1 MSSCEDL
8 FQSFSAKID
17 ISNISSDLF
26 TDSSAKS
33 LVVKKKTNDKQY
45 NVVQN
50 VATFIPDFSSYEKH
64 ELVVESDVSQPV
76 STCLPRQLSN
86 GVEKNVVSPA
96 NSSSNL
102 AVETQSH
109 HSISVTLSGAFC
121 STPGPSNYCPTSK
134 FLGHTHN
141 LAPKS
146 VSGDVL
152 LNALQ
157 VTPIHHPALT
167 YQKLS
172 VNFEL
177 ENTLPQ
183 LDAKQTLSPLNHTQ
197 RRPLSPTHK
206 DKLISNSLAQI
217 PMVNHFPNSSHELP
231 CCNSSMKSTDEQV
244 RHSQPSSQ
252 SPLFICADKLEAGKK
267 SGTFTKR
274 LTRRFRYENMI
285 LNRSY
290 MTLYAAGDIK
300 GTLFKI
306 CEQTDYKTFAQL
318 FTPARRKNLLKIGE
332 GCFGEVFRCPAE
344 LNSTEYVV
352 IKLIPIEGDIKF
364 NGESQKSFSEVLS
377 EVIVSKELTALGM
390 GLKNCTYGFVE
401 LKKVHLIQ
409 GSFPAYLKKACDK
422 YDREKK
428 SENDNPSIFT
438 KSQLW
443 VALESAFCGVTLENN
458 IPTCPCARLSILLQI
473 GLSLAVAELELKFEH
488 RDLHWGNVL
497 ISQSLPSSRISS
509 SSSNSSTSS
518 SSLCNYCS
526 TLLEDDKD
534 YKSYVKFRLN
544 GQEWNVRK
552 FGVTVYLIDFTMSRL
567 EQDEGL
573 VYVDLS
579 SDPTLFQSQGDYQF
593 DIYRHMKSQNRNNWQ
608 KFTPKTNIMWFH
620 YLSTKLCSN
629 TERLTLSTSFHT
641 VCWKH
646 LQSLEYATRS
656 FNYSSAY
663 HLVTSYHLFKNSTDF
678 FKVSLC

>member
-1 MSSCEDL
+1 MSSCDDL
-8 FQSFSAKID
+8 FQSFSAKVD

-26 TDSSAKS
+26 TDSSTKS
-33 LVVKKKTNDKQY
+33 LGVKKKTNDKQN

-50 VATFIPDFSSYEKH
+50 VAAFIPDFSSYEKH
-64 ELVVESDVSQPV
+64 ELVVESDVSQPA
-76 STCLPRQLSN
+76 SICLPRQLSN
-86 GVEKNVVSPA
+86 DVEKNVVSPD
-96 NSSSNL
+96 NYPSNL
-102 AVETQSH
+102 DV
-109 HSISVTLSGAFC
+109 IPRGAFC
-121 STPGPSNYCPTSK
+121 STPGSSNYCSTLNL
-134 FLGHTHN
+134 FGHTHN

-146 VSGDVL
+146 VSGDIL

-157 VTPIHHPALT
+157 VTPIHHPALA
-167 YQKLS
+167 YQKS
-172 VNFEL
+172 SANCEI

-183 LDAKQTLSPLNHTQ
+183 LDTKQTLSPSNHTQ

-206 DKLISNSLAQI
+206 GELISNSLARM
-217 PMVNHFPNSSHELP
+217 PMVNHFSNSSHESQ
-231 CCNSSMKSTDEQV
+231 CCNSSMKSTDKLV

-252 SPLFICADKLEAGKK
+252 SSLFICANKLEAGKK
-267 SGTFTKR
+267 SGSFTKR
-274 LTRRFRYENMI
+274 LTRRFRHENMI

-290 MTLYAAGDIK
+290 MTLYEAGDIK

-352 IKLIPIEGDIKF
+352 IKLIPVEGDIKF

-409 GSFPAYLKKACDK
+409 GSFPAYLKKAWDK

-458 IPTCPCARLSILLQI
+458 IPACPCARLSILLQI

-497 ISQSLPSSRISS
+497 ISQSLPSSRISPS
-509 SSSNSSTSS
+509 ASNSTTSSS

-526 TLLEDDKD
+526 TLLVDDRG
-534 YKSYVKFRLN
+534 YEPYAKFRLN

-629 TERLTLSTSFHT
+629 IDSLTLSTPFHI
-641 VCWKH
+641 VCWKYLH
-646 LQSLEYATRS
+646 NLEYTTRS

-663 HLVTSYHLFKNSTDF
+663 HLVTSHHLFKYSTDF
-678 FKVSLC
+678 FKVSL